1 MAFIPLD
8 NESKT
13 KGKAAIDVVG
23 SRFGKS
29 GSAWIQVG
37 LIDLMGT
44 GSILSI
50 TPLLAPIVALSIIG
64 WILAVKYVNK
74 EFTKKQL
81 ETAL

>member
-8 NESKT
+8 NESKI

-29 GSAWIQVG
+29 GSSWIQVG

-50 TPLLAPIVALSIIG
+50 THLLAPIVAISIIC

-74 EFTKKQL
+74 EFSKKQL
-81 ETAL
+81 ESAL

>member
-1 MAFIPLD
+1 
-8 NESKT
+8 
-13 KGKAAIDVVG
+13 
-23 SRFGKS
+23 
-29 GSAWIQVG
+29 
-37 LIDLMGT
+37 MGT